1 MSAISKARRKALS
14 KLVPPPRRET
24 KGERGREREREKEEG
39 GRGGRVGV
47 REGEREREGGSD

>member
-39 GRGGRVGV
+39 ASER
-47 REGEREREGGSD
+47 REGEEGGWE